1 MLRDGDLCAAFVEIG
16 DDVIAVECLVGDQAI
31 EFDTVN
37 EGCNAD
43 RIEPLPLQ
51 QNETHQIAQG
61 PIKMGIL
68 NLNKP

>member
-1 MLRDGDLCAAFVEIG
+1 
-16 DDVIAVECLVGDQAI
+16 VIAVECLVGDHAI

-37 EGCNAD
+37 EGCD
-43 RIEPLPLQ
+43 LDCIEPLPRQ
-51 QNETHQIAQG
+51 HNETHGVAQG